1 MNHRLKVSVIGVRKR
16 AIVPGLLAAA
26 LMCTMQVGIAAPA
39 PEAIHAPAALRD
51 QSAKTTCALTPLSL
65 PLFNATPPN
74 EVVGALASPM
84 ASPAVLA
91 TRPASTEE
99 ITSVE
104 VGLSTIEACINTGNP
119 LLVYAVF
126 STRYLASQYA
136 DPLLAYLPAF
146 EQQLGGV
153 TIPVDPP
160 FSFDPVV
167 DMGVL
172 TDGRVQLTL
181 TVRRGAEAWTDM
193 LVLVNQD
200 GTWLI
205 DEVIS

>member
-1 MNHRLKVSVIGVRKR
+1 MNHRLKGSVIGVRR
-16 AIVPGLLAAA
+16 RVIVTGLLAAA

-39 PEAIHAPAALRD
+39 THAIHAPSALRE
-51 QSAKTTCALTPLSL
+51 QSANTSCSLTPLSL

-74 EVVGALASPM
+74 EIVGALASPM

-99 ITSVE
+99 IPSVE

-153 TIPVDPP
+153 TIPIAPP

-172 TDGRVQLTL
+172 ADGRVQLTL
-181 TVRRGAEAWTDM
+181 NVRRGTEAWTDT
-193 LVLVNQD
+193 LVLVNQE

-205 DEVIS
+205 DDVIS